1 MAILTAAGR
10 FYTARLGA
18 TYPSDS
24 CARDVIDD
32 GKNLLIGDPN
42 GRFGDLR
49 CSTSSPQITVGFL
62 IPSQVLGTTIERRW
76 LADDGFRSQ
85 WTIADGA
92 PADNGLYVPELSK
105 TSTLDLLWLG
115 RFSKGEAYG
124 SLVVPLRNMVTGAV
138 ALGELLFDV
147 RIR

>member
-1 MAILTAAGR
+1 MAIMTAAGR
-10 FYTARLGA
+10 LYTARLGA

-32 GKNLLIGDPN
+32 GKNVLVGDPN

-124 SLVVPLRNMVTGAV
+124 SLVVPLRNMATGAP